1 MENGKNYGFFKNVS
15 LICCRFPVQ
24 ADVNYPC
31 PPAGGGRRGGPQAAA
46 GRAGVN
52 HMRGGC
58 GMVGVRGGGLVVTRN
73 HVYYIYVSA
82 SLVSWYACTQEGR
95 MEGGAGR
102 PKLPLRGECV
112 ILLSSSGRISI
123 KNFIA

>member
-31 PPAGGGRRGGPQAAA
+31 PPAGGGRRGGPHAAAAA

-52 HMRGGC
+52 HIRGGC
-58 GMVGVRGGGLVVTRN
+58 GMVGVRGGWVGCDEEPCIL
-73 HVYYIYVSA
+73 YICECEFGFMVCVHTGEDGRRRGAAEAASA
-82 SLVSWYACTQEGR
+82 WRVR
-95 MEGGAGR
+95 DF
-102 PKLPLRGECV
+102 
-112 ILLSSSGRISI
+112 I
-123 KNFIA
+123 KQQR